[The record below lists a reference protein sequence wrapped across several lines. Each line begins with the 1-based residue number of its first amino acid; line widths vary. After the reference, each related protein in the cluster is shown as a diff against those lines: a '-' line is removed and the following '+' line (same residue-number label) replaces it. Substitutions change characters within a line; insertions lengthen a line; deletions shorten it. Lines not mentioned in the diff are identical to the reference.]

1 MEPRT
6 LFDQLRDRIASRP
19 ELVEDVAAIFQ
30 FNIAGPQGGSWVVEL
45 RTPPGGVRE
54 GSADD
59 ADCVIGVDQ
68 DVLTGIMTGKV
79 DPQMA
84 FMMGKV
90 KVSGN
95 FMLAT
100 KLRSLLG

>member
-1 MEPRT
+1 MEPSV
-6 LFDQLRDRIASRP
+6 LFDQLRERIAGHP
-19 ELVEDVAAIFQ
+19 ELVEEVAAVYQ
-30 FNIAGPQGGSWVVEL
+30 FNVDGPQGGSWIVDL
-45 RTPPGGVRE
+45 RTAPGGVRA
-54 GSADD
+54 GAADD
-59 ADCVIGVDQ
+59 ADCVISVGQ

-100 KLRSLLG
+100 KLRSLLA